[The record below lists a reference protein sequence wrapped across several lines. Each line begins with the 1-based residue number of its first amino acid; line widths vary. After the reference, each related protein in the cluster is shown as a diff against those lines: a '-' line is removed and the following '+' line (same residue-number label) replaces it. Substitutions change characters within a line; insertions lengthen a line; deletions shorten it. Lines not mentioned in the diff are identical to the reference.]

1 MIFVKKSNEERKYT
15 IMSKVTIISG
25 SPSEHTRLNG
35 VLHCVINHLNGVG
48 ITPEIINV
56 RNLPSEDLIQARFD
70 SEEIKKQN
78 KKVEQSNLV
87 VILTPVY
94 KASFSGVLKTY
105 LDLLPQNGLE
115 GKTILPIA
123 IGGTFGH
130 LLMLDYALKPV
141 LTALGATHILKGIF
155 ILDNQIKKLGNNRY
169 ELDSEASNRLV
180 SSFNNIETL
189 FPGKSVSGSVL

>member
-1 MIFVKKSNEERKYT
+1 MILIIKIQRERKYT

-35 VLHCVINHLNGVG
+35 VLHGVINHLNGVG

-56 RNLPSEDLIQARFD
+56 RNLPSEDLIQAKFD
-70 SEEIKKQN
+70 SEEIIKQN
-78 KKVEQSNLV
+78 KKVEHSNLV

-141 LTALGATHILKGIF
+141 LTALGATHILKGVF

-169 ELDSEASNRLV
+169 ELDSEARTRLV
-180 SSFNNIETL
+180 SSFNTIETL
-189 FPGKSVSGSVL
+189 LLGKSVSRSIL

>member
-1 MIFVKKSNEERKYT
+1 
-15 IMSKVTIISG
+15 MSKVTIISG

-35 VLHCVINHLNGVG
+35 VLHGVINHLNGVG

-56 RNLPSEDLIQARFD
+56 RNLPSEDLIQAKFD
-70 SEEIKKQN
+70 SEEIIKQN
-78 KKVEQSNLV
+78 KKVEHSDLV

-94 KASFSGVLKTY
+94 KGSFSGVLKTY

-130 LLMLDYALKPV
+130 LLMIDYALKPV
-141 LTALGATHILKGIF
+141 LTALGATHILKGVF
-155 ILDNQIKKLGNNRY
+155 ILDNQIKKLGDNRY
-169 ELDSEASNRLV
+169 ELDSEAGNRLV
-180 SSFNNIETL
+180 SSLDIIKPSLHE
-189 FPGKSVSGSVL
+189 KSVSGSVL